1 MFNLL
6 FEVLATELVDS
17 LVRRS
22 VLLPSPTPPLF
33 RSRRGRRHEVHK
45 ALSPIPPEGRL
56 PRPRAD
62 PRPPDGRAFTPR
74 LKAGLH
80 PLPDGWRSPRPEG
93 LHPHPKA
100 FTPLPRADLHA
111 TTLYLLLP
119 PTPLPR
125 AFGSLRAA
133 TKDDKAKTE
142 EEEFSTGPLSVLTQ
156 SVKSNTQVLINCRNN
171 KKLLGRVKA
180 FDRHCN
186 MVLENVKE
194 MWTETPK
201 GTATKK
207 SKPVNKDRFIR

>member
-1 MFNLL
+1 MRC
-6 FEVLATELVDS
+6 A
-17 LVRRS
+17 
-22 VLLPSPTPPLF
+22 PP
-33 RSRRGRRHEVHK
+33 
-45 ALSPIPPEGRL
+45 
-56 PRPRAD
+56 PRPRVASSARGRSSPLETD
-62 PRPPDGRAFTPR
+62 ALHPTPESRPSPAARRLAFTPGTR
-74 LKAGLH
+74 
-80 PLPDGWRSPRPEG
+80 G

-100 FTPLPRADLHA
+100 FTPLPRADLRA
-111 TTLYLLLP
+111 TARASP
-119 PTPLPR
+119 FRPPLPR

-133 TKDDKAKTE
+133 QKDDKAKTE

-201 GTATKK
+201 GAATKK
-207 SKPVNKDRFIR
+207 SKPVNKDRFIRCAW